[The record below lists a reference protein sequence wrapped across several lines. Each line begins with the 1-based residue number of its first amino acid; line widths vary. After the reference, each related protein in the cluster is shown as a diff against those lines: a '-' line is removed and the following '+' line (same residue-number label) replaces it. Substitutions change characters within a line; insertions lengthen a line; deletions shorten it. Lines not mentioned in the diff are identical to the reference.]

1 MTTRISR
8 MVETSKKVRRI
19 ELMRTNQ
26 QRRITRRMVT
36 SNKRI
41 DGKTK
46 GRASSSGTKMMNLT
60 EVIITSSNSSSS
72 RLRTKEDSKI
82 SMARIKTTNKEE
94 ITLKALTRV
103 AIKIRWAA
111 MSKTMVGIKTAITTT
126 LQGSNSSII
135 MASMTHSS
143 STMEEATKRQWEEWT
158 TNTAIMTGHTIS
170 MITKIIRKTIR
181 ASHSRIISSGTP
193 ITSISHSTKAHQL
206 SNLTSIMS
214 QQHPPLCQIVRIN
227 SVTVRKIAKLAI
239 RSSLDQCRHS
249 SQPQLRLQSFT
260 PSSSNSTNMIR
271 S

>member
-1 MTTRISR
+1 MSQISNSIVEESLTKSSLKIDLEWPVIRLTVATTVANSINTRGECMTTRISR

-72 RLRTKEDSKI
+72 RLRTKVDSKI

-143 STMEEATKRQWEEWT
+143 STMEEATKRQ
-158 TNTAIMTGHTIS
+158 
-170 MITKIIRKTIR
+170 
-181 ASHSRIISSGTP
+181 
-193 ITSISHSTKAHQL
+193 
-206 SNLTSIMS
+206 
-214 QQHPPLCQIVRIN
+214 
-227 SVTVRKIAKLAI
+227 
-239 RSSLDQCRHS
+239 
-249 SQPQLRLQSFT
+249 
-260 PSSSNSTNMIR
+260 
-271 S
+271 